1 MSVINKMLRDLDER
15 ARAPDAAATSLAVPL
30 SVTRGTASVTA
41 LPVSRPRRGRR
52 FGWVALVAVSLALV
66 ALAWAWW
73 LGRPALTRNAAESQP
88 LAAVLPAYTDA
99 TPTRIAQLP
108 PAALAANAP
117 APAAGATDAVQLA
130 VAPMPP
136 APPATVPARK
146 ATPSVT
152 PMRDTGVA
160 ARTVPK
166 NPPENSSASAL
177 LSQASAAT
185 APTASPIL
193 QTLAAPPTA
202 AAAATATA
210 TAQPVPQLW
219 QDAALDTVAQAQR
232 LWASGARD
240 AALDLLRAAMQ
251 VLERSHG
258 PELTSTGSVAT
269 LALVREL
276 ARMELAQGQPA
287 AVLELLQRH
296 ERLMAGRSELWA
308 LRANAAQRAGQ
319 HAQASEA
326 YKTALLIRPGEPRW
340 MLGAAV
346 SLAALGQLA
355 PAAELAEQARAIQAA
370 SPEVLAYLRQL
381 GVPLRDR

>member
-66 ALAWAWW
+66 ALGGAWW
-73 LGRPALTRNAAESQP
+73 LGRLALTRNAAESQP

-99 TPTRIAQLP
+99 TPTRTAQLP

-193 QTLAAPPTA
+193 QTSAAPPTA
-202 AAAATATA
+202 PAAATA

-251 VLERSHG
+251 VLERSHAA
-258 PELTSTGSVAT
+258 ELATSGSVAT

-346 SLAALGQLA
+346 SLAAQGQLA
-355 PAAELAEQARAIQAA
+355 PAAELAEQARALEAV